1 MDNETTNETELEDEI
16 IYEDAETPSEIVS
29 IAWYSLSVAE
39 SYDYGMCSRSE
50 RKMID
55 EIKEMAL
62 KLTHQS
68 IKLIY
73 ETNIEEG
80 AE

>member
-1 MDNETTNETELEDEI
+1 MDPETNENELSEEL

-68 IKLIY
+68 IKTIY